1 MLKNIL
7 STFITRVLGSL
18 LTLVIVLVIARYL
31 GAEKVG
37 TVSLV
42 ILAVSIL
49 QLIGNFVGGGA
60 LIYLAPRSSMLK
72 LIIPSY
78 LWAALTSVAGTLIM
92 RLFHAV
98 PGGYSVHVLL
108 LSFILSLATANFMAL
123 MSRERIRAYN
133 IISLLQV
140 VMLFCALAL
149 FLLAFRY
156 REVMAYIYGLYI
168 SYLFA
173 FFAGFILI
181 FPYLLEKKEGKQ
193 EHLLREM
200 FRYGTVMQLGNI
212 FQFLNYRASFY
223 FIEYFI
229 SRAAVGVY
237 NVGIQ
242 LSESIWL
249 ISKSIHLVQFAR
261 ISNEQ
266 DGYHAARLTLG
277 LVKISFL
284 LTLVCIAALIGI
296 LWLCFP
302 IVFKPE
308 FAGIKPV
315 MLVMATGILT
325 FSVSIILSP
334 YFSGMGKPVHNTIS
348 AAIGLVFTISAT
360 VLLIPRLGLPGAA
373 LAASLAYTAS
383 TVYQFV
389 VFVRITHV
397 RAKDF
402 LLTGKDIIT
411 FVGAIKSLR
420 NP

>member
-1 MLKNIL
+1 MEAFRGIPAGY
-7 STFITRVLGSL
+7 FIH
-18 LTLVIVLVIARYL
+18 VLV
-31 GAEKVG
+31 
-37 TVSLV
+37 
-42 ILAVSIL
+42 
-49 QLIGNFVGGGA
+49 
-60 LIYLAPRSSMLK
+60 
-72 LIIPSY
+72 
-78 LWAALTSVAGTLIM
+78 
-92 RLFHAV
+92 
-98 PGGYSVHVLL
+98 

-133 IISLLQV
+133 VISLLQV
-140 VMLFCALAL
+140 VLLFISLSL
-149 FLLAFRY
+149 FLLVFRY

-168 SYLFA
+168 SYIFA
-173 FFAGFILI
+173 FLTGFILI
-181 FPYLLEKKEGKQ
+181 FPYLREKKEGKQ
-193 EHLLREM
+193 PHLLREM

-229 SRAAVGVY
+229 NRAAVGVY

-266 DGYHAARLTLG
+266 DSYKAARLTLG

-284 LTLVCIAALIGI
+284 LTLVCIAALIG
-296 LWLCFP
+296 LLYLCFP
-302 IVFKPE
+302 LVFRPE

-334 YFSGMGKPVHNTIS
+334 YFSGMGKPIHNTIS

-360 VLLIPRLGLPGAA
+360 LLLIPRLGLPGGA

-383 TVYQFV
+383 TIYQFV

-397 RAKDF
+397 RARDF
-402 LLTGKDIIT
+402 LLTGKDIT
-411 FVGAIKSLR
+411 AFVTMIRGLR
-420 NP
+420 NPV